1 MKKVLVISSSL
12 RKNGNSYH
20 LARAFEAGAKDAGH
34 DVEFIDFQGKTIQF
48 CIGCYGCIKA
58 LRCFMRD
65 DADTITE
72 RMKKAD
78 VVAFA
83 TPVYGYN
90 ICGQLKTLLDRCNP
104 VYFAGYNFRDIYL
117 LVTAA
122 ENNERAATC
131 AVQNIMGLVDN
142 MKKSRLAGTVFAGGV
157 DKVGDIEG
165 HHALTEA
172 YNAGKG
178 ISPED

>member
-12 RKNGNSYH
+12 RKNGNSYR
-20 LARAFEAGAKDAGH
+20 LARAFEKGVKDAGH
-34 DVEFIDFQGKTIQF
+34 EVEFVDFCGKTIDF
-48 CIGCYGCIKA
+48 CVGCYACIKA
-58 LRCFMRD
+58 HRCFKRD
-65 DADTITE
+65 DADGITRKMQE
-72 RMKKAD
+72 AD
-78 VVAFA
+78 VIAFA

-104 VYFAGYNFRDIYL
+104 VYFAGYNFRDVYL

-122 ENNERAATC
+122 EDNERAGTC
-131 AVQNIMGLVDN
+131 AVENIMGFVEN

-165 HHALTEA
+165 HPALEDA
-172 YNAGKG
+172 YNMGKG
-178 ISPED
+178 IL